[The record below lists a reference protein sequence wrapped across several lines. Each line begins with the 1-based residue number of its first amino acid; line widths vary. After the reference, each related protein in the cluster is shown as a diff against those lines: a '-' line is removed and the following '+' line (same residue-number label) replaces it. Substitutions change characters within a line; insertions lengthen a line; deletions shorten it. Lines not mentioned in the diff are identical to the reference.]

1 MTRFDSISSPSYSI
15 GTRSDCALF
24 NVVDLSNASKKI
36 NCKPDVLNP
45 CQADYKIT
53 LLHSHSRAKYG
64 EEVVDVEP
72 NALIFCTP
80 KAPIDW
86 LPQDAHVRGMYCV
99 FTADFMQPSRSGI
112 VLDEFSIFKADAYP
126 VFQLAG
132 QENTKAQAIFQ
143 HMKEE
148 MPSDYAYKCDLLRTY
163 VLELIHLGQKLQPA
177 PVVHPPHDASMRV
190 TSLFM
195 ALLEGQFPLELP
207 QQQVHQRTAKDY
219 ADQLAVHVNYLNRA
233 LKETTGRTTTDLIS
247 SRMAQEAQVLLK
259 YSDWTIAQIPDS
271 LGFTDIAHF
280 SRFFKRQMAVAPG
293 ALRRQLLV

>member
-1 MTRFDSISSPSYSI
+1 MTRFDSISNPSYSI
-15 GTRSDCALF
+15 GTRSDCAHF
-24 NVVDLSNASKKI
+24 NVVNLSNARKKTSR
-36 NCKPDVLNP
+36 KPDVLNP

-64 EEVVDVEP
+64 DEVVEVEP

-86 LPQDAHVRGMYCV
+86 LPQDAPVTGVYCV
-99 FTADFMQPSRSGI
+99 FTAEFVQPTRSGI

-126 VFQLAG
+126 VFQLSG

-143 HMKEE
+143 NMEEE
-148 MPSDYAYKCDLLRTY
+148 MASAYAYKCDLLRTY

-177 PVVHPPHDASMRV
+177 PLVHPPHDASMRV
-190 TSLFM
+190 TFLFM
-195 ALLEGQFPLELP
+195 ELLEGQFPLELP
-207 QQQVHQRTAKDY
+207 QQQVYLRTAKDY
-219 ADQLAVHVNYLNRA
+219 ADQLAIHVNYLNRV

-259 YSDWTIAQIPDS
+259 YSDWTIAQISDS

-293 ALRRQLLV
+293 TLRRRISV